1 MRALA
6 APCVYEEWCALRRF
20 VFCLLWLCTGLCAPH
35 FAAAQDLARL
45 SDDSP
50 TLVLAAPLQWLA
62 VAKGTVHNP
71 DVFHA
76 AGKAPGFAAYTPSA
90 VLPTSRQSDVWL
102 RFALPITNTPEQWY
116 LRIPHLSIE
125 RAVFYFQDNANRWM
139 TLSAGEKVAMG
150 QWPVPSNR
158 VSFALQTR
166 TDRVQTYYLKLEHET
181 ALVQRPE
188 LISANEYLDDSA
200 QVGILVGLMFGLF
213 SLLGVMAVLTAHSYR
228 NLNFAW
234 FALVVASL
242 LLVQLVLIGY
252 AGQRLWPHSP
262 YLTHAMCWLS
272 WLFFLAAST
281 WFYAQASVSQDI
293 FPKIHKTS
301 IALTALLLCV
311 SVVYAFMPH
320 DFPRVVLNA
329 LTGLTIVWIAGSSAW
344 MAWRSHQ
351 TWLWYLTTGM
361 VPLAL
366 TLFTRIAYNVGWV
379 RHIEL
384 AQFFSLLVAC
394 LGMLVIYRVLIAS
407 NRDAQIIEEREQASI
422 DNDVSTGLPLA
433 RTVNVRLPL
442 MMARSERFDGACGVL
457 MVRWLD
463 YASHM
468 EPLTSTQRGAVLSH
482 LGARLSK
489 LCRPIDTVARLDDD
503 HFVFLI
509 EAPISHERLNALGT
523 KILSTCMRPG
533 RLRIDANIYDVH
545 VAVWT
550 SSKGIMATAQV
561 LESLRTRL
569 NQMGNGTSRRVQFV
583 DSALSS
589 RPGGTEVETEVETEI
604 DNTQRSKDIVRKI
617 NALEA
622 IPLLPTIITSGRADF
637 LPPPKSKN

>member
-1 MRALA
+1 
-6 APCVYEEWCALRRF
+6 LRHF
-20 VFCLLWLCTGLCAPH
+20 VFCLLWLCTALCAPH
-35 FAAAQDLARL
+35 FAVAQELARL

-50 TLVLAAPLQWLA
+50 ALALAAPLQWLA
-62 VAKGTVHNP
+62 VTKGTVQNP
-71 DVFHA
+71 DVFQA
-76 AGKAPGFAAYTPSA
+76 ADKAPSFAAYTPSIM
-90 VLPTSRQSDVWL
+90 LPTSHKNDVWL
-102 RFALPITNTPEQWY
+102 RFALPITNAPEQWY

-125 RAVFYFQDNANRWM
+125 RAVFYFQDNANRWV

-158 VSFALQTR
+158 PTFALQTR

-181 ALVQRPE
+181 ALMQRPE
-188 LISANEYLDDSA
+188 LISANEYVDDSA

-213 SLLGVMAVLTAHSYR
+213 CLLGVMGALTARTYR

-234 FALVVASL
+234 FALLVVSL

-252 AGQRLWPHSP
+252 AGQRLWPYSP

-281 WFYAQASVSQDI
+281 WFYAQASVSEDI

-301 IALTALLLCV
+301 IALTAVLLCV
-311 SVVYAFMPH
+311 SVVYALMPH
-320 DFPRVVLNA
+320 DFPRAVLNA
-329 LTGLTIVWIAGSSAW
+329 LTGLTIAWIAGSSAW
-344 MAWRSHQ
+344 MAWRSQ
-351 TWLWYLTTGM
+351 QAWLWYLTAGM

-366 TLFTRIAYNVGWV
+366 TLFTRIAYNLGWV

-384 AQFFSLLVAC
+384 AQFCSLLVAC
-394 LGMLVIYRVLIAS
+394 LGMLVIYRVLISS
-407 NRDAQIIEEREQASI
+407 NRDAQIILEREQASI

-433 RTVNVRLPL
+433 RTINVRLPL
-442 MMARSERFDGACGVL
+442 MLARSERFHEPCGVL

-468 EPLTSTQRGAVLSH
+468 EPRTSAQRGAALSH
-482 LGARLSK
+482 LGARLSQ

-509 EAPISHERLNALGT
+509 EAPISRERLNALST

-533 RLRIDANIYDVH
+533 RRNQLDNNIYNVH

-550 SSKGIMATAQV
+550 STKGISATAQV

-569 NQMGNGTSRRVQFV
+569 NQMSYGTPRKVQFV
-583 DSALSS
+583 DTALSS
-589 RPGGTEVETEVETEI
+589 RPGDAETGF
-604 DNTQRSKDIVRKI
+604 DSSQRNKDIVAKI

-622 IPLLPTIITSGRADF
+622 IPLLPTIARPGTFIAP
-637 LPPPKSKN
+637 LKSKG